1 VAGRPGSY
9 NGAGLPRLYGDI
21 TSADCL
27 KVRILL
33 RQLAREYERLPI
45 DASFGGYG
53 LAAPV
58 LELANGLMLAESNA
72 ILWYLAESTPYLP
85 ATAFWRAEVV
95 QWLVLER
102 DRIRSLASLRD
113 GAAPAEGGRRRVV
126 ADALERLDET
136 LWGGPFVVGN
146 AYSIADI
153 ALYASVHVAPEAG
166 FDLSHYPSVAEWLA
180 RVERQPRFVNDLE
193 PFSAG

>member
-1 VAGRPGSY
+1 MARARAGSDP
-9 NGAGLPRLYGDI
+9 
-21 TSADCL
+21 
-27 KVRILL
+27 
-33 RQLAREYERLPI
+33 LARKPSRRG
-45 DASFGGYG
+45 S
-53 LAAPV
+53 
-58 LELANGLMLAESNA
+58 S
-72 ILWYLAESTPYLP
+72 
-85 ATAFWRAEVV
+85 
-95 QWLVLER
+95 
-102 DRIRSLASLRD
+102 
-113 GAAPAEGGRRRVV
+113 GRRRATAVV